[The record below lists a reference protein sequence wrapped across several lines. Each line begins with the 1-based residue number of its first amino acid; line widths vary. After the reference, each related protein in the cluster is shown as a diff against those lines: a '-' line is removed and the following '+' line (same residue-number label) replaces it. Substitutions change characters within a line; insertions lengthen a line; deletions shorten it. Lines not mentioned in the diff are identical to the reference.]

1 MIITINTKED
11 SKDEIKRA
19 IQMLMRLVEHHN
31 EVQND
36 FNPILPG
43 MNTTNNSYNPSTD
56 SSSSMQGGIFGLF
69 DNPSTQAS
77 SPTTQEQKEPEDKI
91 EIWDY

>member
-19 IQMLMRLVEHHN
+19 IQMLMRLVEHQN
-31 EVQND
+31 EYKND

-43 MNTTNNSYNPSTD
+43 MNSTD
-56 SSSSMQGGIFGLF
+56 SSSSDSAAPSSAGIFGLF
-69 DNPSTQAS
+69 DNPSSVSGTQ
-77 SPTTQEQKEPEDKI
+77 QEDNKETEEKI
-91 EIWDY
+91 EIWEY